1 MKVKQVSKR
10 TSVGTK
16 TLVAWL
22 AALSMTGCF
31 SDSPEQLLA
40 SAKSHLEKKDNKAAV
55 IQLKNA
61 LQGNAN
67 LAEARFLLGKILLE
81 SGDVSGAVIELGKAR
96 ELGYAND
103 ELTALLARTLSLQLQ
118 FDKLL
123 ADYAKV
129 ELAAAKPMADLQ
141 TTLATVYA
149 LRGNQDEARS
159 RIDRALKLDA
169 GNVSAQLVQVR
180 LLAGSGGTALALP
193 ALESVLS
200 KHAEFAEGWQLKGEL
215 LAFAGRNDEAI
226 TAFREALKFDKS
238 NVAAHN
244 GLLSLLSAKG
254 ERTAI
259 DKALADFKAALPNH
273 PQLRLFTANQAME
286 SGDLKTARE
295 NVQVLLKGAP
305 EDGRVQFL
313 AGAIEFR
320 RGALLQAESHLNKA
334 LRLAPNTKRVRVLLA
349 RTHLRAGE
357 AAKALTVLQPALN
370 DDKGDADIFAAAAE
384 AHFQLGNA
392 KQAEEYL
399 QQAVKLN
406 PQDARSRTALAV
418 ANIGK
423 GRSDQGLDEL
433 RAISAEDSGATADL
447 ALISA
452 LVRKGESEK
461 ALQAI
466 DALERKQPNK
476 PLAPMLRGGVEL
488 RRGNQAQARSAF
500 EAALKADPVYFPA
513 ASSLTTMDVADK
525 KPELAIKR
533 FEKMLEAD
541 PRHVQAQMAIVGL
554 RAQAGAQP
562 AELIELLTKAVKQNP
577 EALAPRAALVRLQL
591 ERKENKLAL
600 AAAQEGVAALP
611 DSAELQELLGQVQM
625 ATGDSNQALI
635 AFNKMASLQP
645 TSPQPFM
652 RIAELHLAGKNQ
664 AAAAQSYKRALSIKP
679 DFVPA
684 HTGLLTLEI
693 AAGKISE
700 ARAQVR
706 SLQQQSPQNP
716 AGYEL
721 EGDLEAQQ
729 KNWPKAAAAYRS
741 SLDKRA
747 QTDLAI
753 KLHRSLMAA
762 GKRAEA
768 TTFEAAW
775 RKDRPKDSAFVFY
788 LGDSALLTS
797 DHGQALT
804 FYQEVLKL
812 QPDNPAANNNVAW
825 LLKTTKKPG
834 ALAYAEKAN
843 RLRPNQPPFMD
854 TLAEIHADAGQ
865 FDKALEV
872 QQQAVKLAPEVHL
885 HRLHLARYYLRAG
898 QKSAAQEELKKLAE
912 LGDKFAQHNEVKKL
926 QSEL

>member
-1 MKVKQVSKR
+1 MKVKHVFKGS
-10 TSVGTK
+10 SVGTK
-16 TLVAWL
+16 TLAVWL
-22 AALSMTGCF
+22 TALSMTGCF

-40 SAKSHLEKKDNKAAV
+40 SAKSHLEKKDSKAAV

-129 ELAAAKPMADLQ
+129 ELAAPKPMADLQ

-244 GLLSLLSAKG
+244 GLLSLLTTKG
-254 ERTAI
+254 DRAAT

-320 RGALLQAESHLNKA
+320 RGALLQAETHLNKA

-370 DDKGDADIFAAAAE
+370 DGKADADIFAAAAE
-384 AHFQLGNA
+384 AHFLLGNA
-392 KQAEEYL
+392 KQAEDYL

-452 LVRKGESEK
+452 LVRKGESDK

-466 DALERKQPNK
+466 DALELKQPNK

-513 ASSLTTMDVADK
+513 ASSLTAMDIADK

-533 FEKMLEAD
+533 FEKMLETD

-562 AELIELLTKAVKQNP
+562 GELIELLTKAVKQNP

-611 DSAELQELLGQVQM
+611 DSPELQELLGQVQM

-652 RIAELHLAGKNQ
+652 RIAELHMAGKNQ
-664 AAAAQSYKRALSIKP
+664 AAAAQSYKRALSVRP

-684 HTGLLTLEI
+684 HTALLALEI

-706 SLQQQSPQNP
+706 TLQQQSPQNP

-729 KNWPKAAAAYRS
+729 KNWPKAVAAYRS

-753 KLHRSLMAA
+753 KLHRSLLAA
-762 GKRAEA
+762 GKGGEA
-768 TTFEAAW
+768 ATFEAAW
-775 RKDRPKDSAFVFY
+775 RKDRPKDSAFIFY
-788 LGDSALLTS
+788 LGDGALLRS
-797 DHGQALT
+797 DHGQALA

-825 LLKTTKKPG
+825 LLKMAKKPG

-912 LGDKFAQHNEVKKL
+912 LGDKFAQHDEVKKL
-926 QSEL
+926 QAEL